1 MYLNSIEGFA
11 LVFQK
16 TVSTSLLKS
25 LQKSEK
31 FHIQTLRTFINM
43 LWISFSIK
51 FPMTNFTFKQI
62 WTLCLDFPESFSD
75 LLFKKISE
83 NVFLKRSEHWFLT
96 SKSLKVLFLNCCLWQ
111 TIIAIICKILWFAS
125 LSQKMVVIVMIN
137 YLQKS
142 KKKPFS

>member
-1 MYLNSIEGFA
+1 MA
-11 LVFQK
+11 
-16 TVSTSLLKS
+16 
-25 LQKSEK
+25 
-31 FHIQTLRTFINM
+31 
-43 LWISFSIK
+43 
-51 FPMTNFTFKQI
+51 NFTFKQI

-142 KKKPFS
+142 KKKPFSKVHSILFSQSIFKTYFKNVCPDKFLISFVLKAFPHFPRKWF